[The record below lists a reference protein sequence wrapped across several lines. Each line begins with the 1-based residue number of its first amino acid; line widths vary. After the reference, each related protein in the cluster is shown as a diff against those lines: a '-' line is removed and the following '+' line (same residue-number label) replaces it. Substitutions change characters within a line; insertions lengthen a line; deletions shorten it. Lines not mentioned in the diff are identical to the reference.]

1 MEFKKEKFKK
11 EVEDNLKM
19 LFRRTVEDASKQQ
32 LFQAVAY
39 AIKDYIVDLWMATYK
54 EQEKQDAKTV
64 YYLSMEF
71 LMSLN
76 IDNVIT

>member
-32 LFQAVAY
+32 LFQAVSY
-39 AIKDYIVDLWMATYK
+39 AIKD
-54 EQEKQDAKTV
+54 
-64 YYLSMEF
+64 
-71 LMSLN
+71 
-76 IDNVIT
+76 